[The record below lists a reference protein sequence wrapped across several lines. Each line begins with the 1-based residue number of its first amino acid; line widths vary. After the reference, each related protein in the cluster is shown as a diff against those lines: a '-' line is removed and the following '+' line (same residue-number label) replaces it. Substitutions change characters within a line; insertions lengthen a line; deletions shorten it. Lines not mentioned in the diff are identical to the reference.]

1 MLELTNNSF
10 KKEVEEHKGL
20 VVIDLWAPW
29 CGPCMMLAPTMEE
42 LRKEYPDVKFCKV
55 NVDNEQE
62 LARAF
67 KVESIP
73 FVAFVKD
80 NTFIDFSIG
89 YVPKTK
95 LAEMIEKYR

>member
-1 MLELTNNSF
+1 MLELTAESF
-10 KKEVEEHKGL
+10 KKEVEEHNGL
-20 VVIDLWAPW
+20 AVIDLWATW

-42 LRKEYPDVKFCKV
+42 LEKEYPDVKFCKV

-73 FVAFVKD
+73 FVAFVKG